1 MLTGLRNAG
10 LVKPARTQTPRLAPL
25 TDPAAR
31 TPTTPIVRSAN
42 AKTKH
47 AERLRKPLDRDAPGS
62 RAGAAQITSQP
73 STLATASR
81 DHHAGAHAH
90 RPPLPIRGNGGDDAE
105 RGRKGG
111 ARADMGAR
119 GILPRGTH
127 RLPYIDRTHGRGEGR
142 WRARRMGTAH
152 GRRPRQRAGTEVG
165 TGKAAA
171 PSKSTPHLAPTYGY
185 GR

>member
-1 MLTGLRNAG
+1 MGQEKEGHGAG
-10 LVKPARTQTPRLAPL
+10 G
-25 TDPAAR
+25 
-31 TPTTPIVRSAN
+31 
-42 AKTKH
+42 
-47 AERLRKPLDRDAPGS
+47 GS
-62 RAGAAQITSQP
+62 REGGGQLSRHGSRRYGIPTPGQAQSSTQHSAGA

-105 RGRKGG
+105 RGREGG

-185 GR
+185 GRERAGRERRREQTRVILY